1 MKHNRYLLIF
11 GLGLIFAAP
20 LLHLLHYF
28 TPTTSIPLQY
38 YANLKDFVWMMLS
51 HTELL
56 LTAIGFVIVASFKKN
71 FIILLGLSPIIHS
84 LIDLSLNVWVEKN
97 KDLWIIHPI
106 TYGVFACVQT
116 LLILFWV
123 YKNDWDND

>member
-1 MKHNRYLLIF
+1 MV
-11 GLGLIFAAP
+11 P
-20 LLHLLHYF
+20 
-28 TPTTSIPLQY
+28 
-38 YANLKDFVWMMLS
+38 

-56 LTAIGFVIVASFKKN
+56 LTSIGFVILTLFRKK
-71 FIILLGLSPIIHS
+71 FIFLLGLSPIIHS
-84 LIDLSLNVWVEKN
+84 LIDLSLNIMVEQN
-97 KDLWIIHPI
+97 KDLWIIHPV